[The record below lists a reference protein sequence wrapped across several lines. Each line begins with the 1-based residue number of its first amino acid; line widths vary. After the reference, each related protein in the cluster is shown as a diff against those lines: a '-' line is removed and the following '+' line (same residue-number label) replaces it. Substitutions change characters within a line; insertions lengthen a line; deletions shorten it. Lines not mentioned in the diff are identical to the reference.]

1 MATLGEQMMETS
13 ARKFFERY
21 ESFFNQSLG
30 GDMDMDEVAALYAS
44 EFIAASPAGVMT
56 GKNDDLLKQVMAQGY
71 ARYRAI
77 GTKEMR
83 IRNVR
88 LSPIDDHHYVAH
100 VAWTATYAR
109 KDQPDVAIDFDV
121 HYFVQKLDGEPKVFG
136 WVSGDEQALLRKHG
150 II

>member
-1 MATLGEQMMETS
+1 METS
-13 ARKFFERY
+13 MRRFFGRY
-21 ESFFNQSLG
+21 ESFFNQSLN
-30 GDMDMDEVAALYAS
+30 GDMDVDEVAALHAS

-56 GKNDDLLKQVMAQGY
+56 GKNDDHLKQVMAQGY

-83 IRNVR
+83 MRNVR
-88 LSPIDDHHYVAH
+88 LLPINDQHCVAH

-109 KDQPDVAIDFDV
+109 NDQPDVEIDFDI

-136 WVSGDEQALLRKHG
+136 WGVGR
-150 II
+150 

>member
-1 MATLGEQMMETS
+1 MAALGEQMMETS
-13 ARKFFERY
+13 VRKLFERY
-21 ESFFNQSLG
+21 ESVFNRSLG
-30 GDMDMDEVAALYAS
+30 GDIDMDEVASLYAS

-56 GKNDDLLKQVMAQGY
+56 GKNDDRLKQVMTQGY

-77 GTKEMR
+77 GTKDMR
-83 IRNVR
+83 MRNVR
-88 LSPIDDHHYVAH
+88 LSPMDDHHCVAH

-109 KDQPDVAIDFDV
+109 KDRPDVAIDFDV
-121 HYFVQKLDGEPKVFG
+121 HYLVQTLDGEPKVFG

>member
-1 MATLGEQMMETS
+1 MTETS
-13 ARKFFERY
+13 VRKFFDRY
-21 ESFFNQSLG
+21 GSFFNQSLA
-30 GDMDMDEVAALYAS
+30 GDMDFDAIAALYAS

-56 GKNDDLLKQVMAQGY
+56 GKNDDQLKQVMSQGY
-71 ARYRAI
+71 ARYRAM

-83 IRNVR
+83 MRNVR
-88 LSPIDDHHYVAH
+88 LSPIDDNHCMAH

-109 KDQPDVAIDFDV
+109 KDQPDVALDFDV
-121 HYFVQKLDGEPKVFG
+121 HYFVQQLDGEPKVFG